1 MKRFDF
7 KLEKLL
13 TIREYNELEAKL
25 KYARELQKKL
35 DLENKNIDMQ
45 KSILQSTI
53 DSYSNIKNGDIIN
66 NEEMTFQENY
76 INNLIKMIKTNENKK
91 RMMSEKL
98 SKLKE
103 ELTEA
108 MKKRKIITQLK
119 NKKYEKYKKET
130 KKEDIKR
137 LDEIANQLN
146 LFTL

>member
-76 INNLIKMIKTNENKK
+76 INNLIKMIKT
-91 RMMSEKL
+91 L